1 MSNREANLLKEA
13 EEMEIQSKIA
23 ERDKNYQLA
32 IKVLTQAKD
41 NYTKLG
47 LTGQVSIMIK
57 EMLRLRHLERDNKS
71 SAQRSGGYY
80 GKVESKTQYKS
91 SMEKLEEKKS
101 ETTQISEEN
110 GNVILDNARNLALED
125 KYEDSIKLY
134 NEAYSIFKHLE
145 HEYECKQI
153 LWQINEI
160 KDYQRWE
167 KLRKSKGVQI
177 NLKDIVALA
186 SSERRRKRIQQGLGA
201 KTQPVEIEE
210 YKQNQRNKSTI
221 TPSKSY
227 KLIEQMKLTEKRN
240 EELRNTS
247 QLTVKDQE
255 KKVEG
260 KWKEKQNKIHL
271 LREKKKQ
278 DDELIANGQEL
289 LEKGNQKL
297 KQKEYSEAKAYYT
310 QAIELFTQLG
320 WHNQISILNKE
331 LRNIDIYKNEEE
343 AKNESARLNRLKQ
356 EQEFQNRVS
365 VVMNEK
371 QRFNKKLQQ
380 QQTVLSPDVKSKIEK
395 IKLVQE
401 KAEKEE
407 SSTNFSRALA
417 RYQYILDLYESI
429 PKESIDLSNKISEI
443 EQKILDLNSKAKS

>member
-356 EQEFQNRVS
+356 EQEFQSRVS
-365 VVMNEK
+365 VLMNEK

-443 EQKILDLNSKAKS
+443 EQKILDLNLKAKS

>member
-331 LRNIDIYKNEEE
+331 LRNIDKYKNEEE

-356 EQEFQNRVS
+356 EQEFQSRVS
-365 VVMNEK
+365 VLMNEK

-443 EQKILDLNSKAKS
+443 EQKILDLNLKAKS